1 MEICENSW
9 EFKECTCTRE
19 ANVDGFMFLPLRFV
33 DLFSH
38 LFLKE
43 KNALPLPHFKLQLF
57 LVSGDLATNKRCD
70 FAESRVQVR
79 IPLYIPLLPWC
90 VCVCVCVYVCMRAH
104 VCAYVC
110 ASVHVRACV
119 CACVCVC
126 AHASDCGW
134 IQVHDRRRRS
144 PRLFSCSG
152 SKLSCASLP
161 CTC

>member
-43 KNALPLPHFKLQLF
+43 KNALPLPHFKLLLF

-90 VCVCVCVYVCMRAH
+90 VCVCVCVCM
-104 VCAYVC
+104 
-110 ASVHVRACV
+110 
-119 CACVCVC
+119 CACVRMCVRMCVRLCMCVRVCVHVCVC
-126 AHASDCGW
+126 
-134 IQVHDRRRRS
+134 VHMPLIVGGFKSTTEDGDLQDFFRVR
-144 PRLFSCSG
+144 G
-152 SKLSCASLP
+152 AN
-161 CTC
+161 